1 MAIMWR
7 LLLVLFAVVALSTT
21 VALIARA
28 EVVSAG
34 SYVPVI
40 VPNVG
45 LGGLKLGE
53 SLSDVHKQLGGSG
66 PVSTGIANSG
76 EGESWLWGRFAP
88 TDPAGPLVGLT
99 VEYAYVNGK
108 PGPVSLLGTGS
119 PWALAGTTIVSI
131 KHGNLAALRR
141 YYGKRLLGPYVVGP
155 PTGKDGSSAVYYELP
170 GRYLGRRVHT
180 LFETTTYRPLADE
193 FLAVSVSFCV
203 KTALFRSALDIPCHA
218 A

>member
-1 MAIMWR
+1 MWR
-7 LLLVLFAVVALSTT
+7 SSLALFAVAALSTAPA
-21 VALIARA
+21 VIAQA
-28 EVVSAG
+28 KVVSAD

-45 LGGLKLGE
+45 LGGVKLGE

-66 PVSTGIANSG
+66 PLDTGSANSG
-76 EGESWLWGRFAP
+76 DGEDWQWGTFVP
-88 TDPAGPLVGLT
+88 TDPMGPLDALR

-108 PGPVSLLGTGS
+108 PGPASLLATAS
-119 PWALAGTTIVSI
+119 AWAIAGTNIVSN

-141 YYGKRLLGPYVVGP
+141 FYGKRLLGPYVVGP
-155 PTGKDGSSAVYYELP
+155 PTGKDGSSAIYYELP

-180 LFETTTYRPLADE
+180 LFETTTYKPLADE

-203 KTALFRSALDIPCHA
+203 KTALFRSAHDIPCHA